1 MAAPLP
7 PVFLDRDGVINR
19 NRDDYVRSI
28 SDWEPIPGSIEAAA
42 RLSRAGHP
50 VIVVTNQ
57 SAVARGYCSLADVE
71 AVHALM
77 RARIEEAGG
86 SLTAVYYC
94 PHHPDESCACRKP
107 EIGMIDRARMEH
119 PMPAGGYLVGDAAS
133 DMEMGRKA
141 GLLTILVLTGR
152 GSAQLL
158 RMKSGGEPMPWKVA
172 ADLAEAV
179 DIIVGSAR

>member
-1 MAAPLP
+1 MAFPLP

-28 SDWEPIPGSIEAAA
+28 ADWVPIPGSIEAVA
-42 RLSRAGHP
+42 RLSGAGHP

-57 SAVARGYCSLADVE
+57 SAVARGYCALADVE

-77 RARIEEAGG
+77 RTRIEEAGG
-86 SLTAVYYC
+86 SLTGVYYC
-94 PHHPDESCACRKP
+94 PHHPDEHCICRKP
-107 EIGMIDRARMEH
+107 EIGMIDRARAEH
-119 PMPAGGYLVGDAAS
+119 LLPSGGYLVGDAVS

-152 GSAQLL
+152 GAAQLL
-158 RMKSGGEPMPWKVA
+158 RMKSGGDPMPWKVA

-179 DIIVGSAR
+179 DIILGSAL

>member
-1 MAAPLP
+1 MTFPLP

-19 NRDDYVRSI
+19 NREDYVRSI
-28 SDWEPIPGSIEAAA
+28 ADWEPIPGSIEAIAE
-42 RLSRAGHP
+42 LSRAGHP

-107 EIGMIDRARMEH
+107 EIGMIERARTEYLL
-119 PMPAGGYLVGDAAS
+119 PSGGYLVGDAAS
-133 DMEMGRKA
+133 DMEMGRHA
-141 GLLTILVLTGR
+141 ALLTIMVLTGR
-152 GSAQLL
+152 GEVQLHC
-158 RMKSGGEPMPWKVA
+158 MKSGGDPMPWKVA
-172 ADLAEAV
+172 ADLAEAAR
-179 DIIVGSAR
+179 IILGSDR

>member
-1 MAAPLP
+1 MALPLP

-19 NRDDYVRSI
+19 NREDYVRSVA
-28 SDWEPIPGSIEAAA
+28 DWEPIPGSIEAVA

-57 SAVARGYCSLADVE
+57 SAVARGYCGLADVE
-71 AVHALM
+71 AVHARM

-94 PHHPDESCACRKP
+94 PHHPDENCACRKP
-107 EIGMIDRARMEH
+107 ETGMIDRARIEH
-119 PMPAGGYLVGDAAS
+119 FLPSGGYLVGDAAS

-141 GLLTILVLTGR
+141 SLLTIMVLTGR

-158 RMKSGGEPMPWKVA
+158 RMESGGDPMPWKVA
-172 ADLAEAV
+172 ADLAEAAH
-179 DIIVGSAR
+179 IILGHDR